1 MSHQT
6 FIFECSSSTWVDCV
20 DKQVFGSN
28 KPWPL
33 EVKAGDYCLLHHYEI
48 GGLLGLW
55 QATGNGGRNLVPKIW
70 SGKFP
75 WQVKVK
81 LVIPK
86 VTEVPK
92 AAPNFMIGCGRCSF
106 EATVTRRGI
115 NSNCGEFDTCRIPAL
130 PEGNKKRDNAFEAT
144 LGSPLGR
151 VSSAR
156 TTIEGRKSG
165 TSVISTRQLNGSMSI
180 SSDFRISRTRGNG
193 LMPKDWE
200 ASLTEQIDDA
210 SVNQ

>member
-1 MSHQT
+1 METQT
-6 FIFECSSSTWVDCV
+6 FIFECSSSTWLDCV
-20 DKQVFGSN
+20 EKQVFGSN

-92 AAPNFMIGCGRCSF
+92 AVLQKLGIDAAVGRF
-106 EATVTRRGI
+106 DNRVDEDMAE
-115 NSNCGEFDTCRIPAL
+115 EFLISL
-130 PEGNKKRDNAFEAT
+130 
-144 LGSPLGR
+144 LG
-151 VSSAR
+151 
-156 TTIEGRKSG
+156 KS
-165 TSVISTRQLNGSMSI
+165 R
-180 SSDFRISRTRGNG
+180 
-193 LMPKDWE
+193 
-200 ASLTEQIDDA
+200 
-210 SVNQ
+210 